1 MKLTI
6 KLKDGSQETA
16 YLSDD
21 TLKFLQNTIMDE
33 CDCEDI
39 DSIDDWDYVDYAIM
53 MNDEFLKNLFQK
65 QLTESLKS
73 LEDLEKRNTSEST
86 CLTLLSSNMKSIESK

>member
-1 MKLTI
+1 
-6 KLKDGSQETA
+6 
-16 YLSDD
+16 
-21 TLKFLQNTIMDE
+21 
-33 CDCEDI
+33 
-39 DSIDDWDYVDYAIM
+39 M
-53 MNDEFLKNLFQK
+53 MNAEFLKNLFQK